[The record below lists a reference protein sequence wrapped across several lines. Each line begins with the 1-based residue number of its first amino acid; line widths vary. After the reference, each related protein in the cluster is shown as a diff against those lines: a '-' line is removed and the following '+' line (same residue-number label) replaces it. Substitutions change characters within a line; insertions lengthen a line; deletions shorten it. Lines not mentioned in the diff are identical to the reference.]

1 MESVTKKRIVQ
12 KKNKALNNN
21 ALDANPWAQLGTIQR
36 PLDYES
42 SALTS

>member
-1 MESVTKKRIVQ
+1 MESVTKTYRP